1 MEWKRCKYLA
11 AMNTIKSVAVCG
23 AGTMGS
29 GIAQVAAMAG
39 YTTIQMDV
47 HEPTLA
53 KSKELIHKNLRFLV
67 NKGKLTQAEMDAY
80 INRIHFTTETSAC
93 KADLIIEAI
102 IEKEEAKINLFQL
115 LAGINSETT
124 LFATNT
130 SSISISR
137 IAHHIPHP
145 ERVIGIHFFNPAP
158 LMKLVEVVSGKQS
171 NSVSIDRA
179 VSWVKAVGKTPIVCK
194 DAPGFVVNRVA
205 RHYYLES
212 MKAMQEHKM
221 LPEEVDRLMESS
233 GFKMGPCK
241 LMDLIGID
249 INFGVSQIVWN
260 DLGKPIRLTPST
272 LQQAKVEAGE
282 LGRKTGKGF
291 YSYQQ
296 D

>member
-1 MEWKRCKYLA
+1 
-11 AMNTIKSVAVCG
+11 MNTIKSIAVCG

-29 GIAQVAAMAG
+29 GIAQVSALAG
-39 YTTIQMDV
+39 YPTTQMDV

-53 KSKELIHKNLRFLV
+53 KSKELIHKNLSFLV
-67 NKGKLTQAEMDAY
+67 NKGKLSQAEMDLC
-80 INRIHFTTETSAC
+80 INRIHFTTETSDC

-102 IEKEEAKINLFQL
+102 IEKEEAKVSLFQL
-115 LAGINSETT
+115 LAGFNSSSS
-124 LFATNT
+124 LFASNT
-130 SSISISR
+130 SSISVSR
-137 IAHHIPHP
+137 IAKQIPHP
-145 ERVIGIHFFNPAP
+145 ERVVGIHFFNPAP
-158 LMKLVEVVSGKQS
+158 LMKLVEVVAADISSEICVDQ
-171 NSVSIDRA
+171 A
-179 VSWVKAVGKTPIVCK
+179 VAWVNTLGKTSIVCK

-212 MKAMQEHKM
+212 MKAMLDHNMQPLEI
-221 LPEEVDRLMESS
+221 DRLLESS

-249 INFGVSQIVWN
+249 INYGVSQIVWN
-260 DLGKPIRLTPST
+260 DMGKPIRLMPST
-272 LQQAKVEAGE
+272 LQKAKVEAGE